1 MAGSIPDEK
10 PGSVLSENQQALYS
24 LDAVAPRME
33 GMLFQVTAQNLLNQ
47 RYYPGCAGDDTGC
60 HIGANRNVIG
70 KVMYS
75 WQ

>member
-1 MAGSIPDEK
+1 
-10 PGSVLSENQQALYS
+10 
-24 LDAVAPRME
+24 
-33 GMLFQVTAQNLLNQ
+33 MLFQVTAQNLLNQ
-47 RYYPGCAGDDTGC
+47 RYYPGSRGDDTGC